1 MKALILAGG
10 YGTRLQPLTLRTPK
24 GILPVAGTTLI
35 EMALKEIEKL
45 KVEKVI
51 LSLNKNQQKVKDFL
65 DENYNG
71 LKIDYIFEDSKKD
84 SDKMG
89 AIGALANVIKKFGA
103 DDYII
108 LGSDNYT
115 KGLDYEKMLSQH
127 LEKKADAT
135 IALYELYDMSK
146 VSYYG
151 IAVLGS
157 DKKIT
162 YFQEKPKVEE
172 ANSKLASTFNY
183 LITKDF
189 SKKILDYVALKIK
202 EGKKPDNV
210 GDLWEYY
217 LNKSK
222 IFGFE
227 FSGEWGDLGKP
238 LPYIEINHK
247 ALNLI
252 KRDICRE
259 AEYGA
264 NIKISGNVIIKKG
277 CKIKDN
283 AIIIGPCFIGE
294 RVVMGENSLIG
305 PYTTVLHDTII
316 GKNNIVNG
324 SILFEKIKTKEGV
337 KITRALIDGGCE
349 ICENNK
355 IEEQAMI
362 GFSCIIDKD
371 SQVLYNT
378 KLWPFLTIGKDST
391 INGAINYEIDYMIFE
406 PRIKN
411 SKYWK

>member
-1 MKALILAGG
+1 M
-10 YGTRLQPLTLRTPK
+10 
-24 GILPVAGTTLI
+24 
-35 EMALKEIEKL
+35 
-45 KVEKVI
+45 
-51 LSLNKNQQKVKDFL
+51 
-65 DENYNG
+65 
-71 LKIDYIFEDSKKD
+71 
-84 SDKMG
+84 
-89 AIGALANVIKKFGA
+89 
-103 DDYII
+103 
-108 LGSDNYT
+108 
-115 KGLDYEKMLSQH
+115 
-127 LEKKADAT
+127 
-135 IALYELYDMSK
+135 
-146 VSYYG
+146 
-151 IAVLGS
+151 
-157 DKKIT
+157 
-162 YFQEKPKVEE
+162 EKPT
-172 ANSKLASTFNY
+172 ST
-183 LITKDF
+183 
-189 SKKILDYVALKIK
+189 
-202 EGKKPDNV
+202 
-210 GDLWEYY
+210 
-217 LNKSK
+217 
-222 IFGFE
+222 
-227 FSGEWGDLGKP
+227 
-238 LPYIEINHK
+238 
-247 ALNLI
+247 